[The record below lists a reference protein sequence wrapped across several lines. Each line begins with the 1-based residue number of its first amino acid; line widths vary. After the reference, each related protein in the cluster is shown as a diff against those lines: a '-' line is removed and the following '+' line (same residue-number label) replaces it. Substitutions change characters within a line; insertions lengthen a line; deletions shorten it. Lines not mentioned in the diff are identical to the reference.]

1 MTIKKILA
9 TKELTLNMGGVVY
22 DVLLIPRER
31 VVEMDYSQCPE
42 DAPKLKKKKKK
53 DKGKDL

>member
-22 DVLLIPRER
+22 DVLLIPREQ

-42 DAPKLKKKKKK
+42 DAPKLKKKK